1 MILYWTYKFKIIQN
15 STFKVQ
21 YSKFKVQNSKF
32 RIQWSNFKD
41 QNSNLKVQ
49 NSTSKI
55 YIPSMMSVI
64 LSQGVMTKNI
74 TSNLLQFDD
83 NLAHKFGLSVSLP
96 EYSPATGQAGK

>member
-1 MILYWTYKFKIIQN
+1 
-15 STFKVQ
+15 
-21 YSKFKVQNSKF
+21 
-32 RIQWSNFKD
+32 
-41 QNSNLKVQ
+41 
-49 NSTSKI
+49 
-55 YIPSMMSVI
+55 MMSVI